1 MNRTKLSLA
10 ATLATALIASPA
22 TAYAE
27 CGDPGQDPS
36 TGPVP
41 TVDQVVAILMN

>member
-1 MNRTKLSLA
+1 MNWTKLSLA

-27 CGDPGQDPS
+27 CGDPGQD
-36 TGPVP
+36 GPGAGFTP
-41 TVDQVVAILMN
+41 IAA